1 MPNIKESS
9 YEKKRRIA
17 AEWNT
22 NGAIN
27 QWKNGEDSIGNV
39 DLRNTNWDIINEKK
53 PYFEVAHSSGG
64 PYTPSQL
71 QKFIS
76 KLRKANSLAR
86 RLNK

>member
-17 AEWNT
+17 AEFE
-22 NGAIN
+22 
-27 QWKNGEDSIGNV
+27 WKNREDSIGNV